1 LFIWV
6 NGQLRKR
13 KKKGPYFLICLL
25 LCVTFTYLLHR
36 YHFHQV
42 TGTSMEDT
50 LVNGNIVIVDK
61 FSSLTRYSIIAIQR
75 SSTDEI
81 VKRIIG
87 IPGDSIKVHG
97 NELTL
102 HLGSKPHSPTEIFR
116 LSPEAVAQMK
126 HLTYLPENT
135 YFVLGDNPDISEDS
149 RTFGL
154 VSHSRI
160 LGKVIFK

>member
-1 LFIWV
+1 MYIWA
-6 NGQLRKR
+6 NGQLQ
-13 KKKGPYFLICLL
+13 KKKKTRSYILICLL
-25 LCVTFTYLLHR
+25 LCIVFTYSLHR

-87 IPGDSIKVHG
+87 IPGDSIEVVE

-102 HLGSKPHSPTEIFR
+102 HLGNEPHSPTEIFR
-116 LSPEAVAQMK
+116 LSPEAVAQMN

>member
-1 LFIWV
+1 
-6 NGQLRKR
+6 
-13 KKKGPYFLICLL
+13 
-25 LCVTFTYLLHR
+25 
-36 YHFHQV
+36 
-42 TGTSMEDT
+42 MEDT